1 MQYRRLGQRGPMVS
15 SIGYGCMGLSHGYGK
30 VPEREESVRLI
41 ARAFEL
47 GCTFFD
53 TAEVYG
59 AGHNEVLVGEAVA
72 SFRDK
77 IVLATKF
84 FYHSS
89 EGTPSRAFVGIWRL
103 LCSDLE
109 PTMWICTI
117 NTAWKRMKR
126 LKKLP
131 RSWAN

>member
-59 AGHNEVLVGEAVA
+59 AGHNEALVGEAVA

-77 IVLATKF
+77 IV
-84 FYHSS
+84 
-89 EGTPSRAFVGIWRL
+89 
-103 LCSDLE
+103 C
-109 PTMWICTI
+109 CT
-117 NTAWKRMKR
+117 TA
-126 LKKLP
+126 
-131 RSWAN
+131 